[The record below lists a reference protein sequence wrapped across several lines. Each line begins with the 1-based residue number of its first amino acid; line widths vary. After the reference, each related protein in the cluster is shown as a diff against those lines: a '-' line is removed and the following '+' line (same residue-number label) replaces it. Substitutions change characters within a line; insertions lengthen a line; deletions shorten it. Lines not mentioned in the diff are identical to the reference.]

1 MKIGTHLSSVLT
13 ITTLSIGK
21 RLFLG
26 FIQSALM
33 FSCSYCFYTG
43 SRPGQV
49 LEHPDFVPLSPLES
63 GIEDFFSSAY

>member
-1 MKIGTHLSSVLT
+1 MLDMDENRNSP
-13 ITTLSIGK
+13 
-21 RLFLG
+21 
-26 FIQSALM
+26 IQCLDYHNIVDR
-33 FSCSYCFYTG
+33 YCFYTG